1 MPSSTR
7 ETVRTKGYV
16 LRRTNYGEADRILNI
31 ITPIG
36 KVSAIA
42 KSARKEKSKLAGG
55 IEMFSLVDINL
66 HKGKSDL
73 WTVTGAKMLDHYSN
87 LVKDFQSMELAAL
100 ILKKVNAA
108 AEGTDNAE
116 LFEITHQSLYELN
129 RGALAGLVEAWFLI
143 NLKRV
148 MGEEVN
154 LYRDINGEKLASEK
168 RYEWNVGESGFE
180 EKNGGDYGADE
191 IKLLRIMSSSKL
203 AVVRRVKAD
212 DIAWERVFNFVKMVV

>member
-1 MPSSTR
+1 MSKNTSDTIRTR
-7 ETVRTKGYV
+7 GYV

-31 ITPIG
+31 ITPMG
-36 KVSAIA
+36 KISAIA
-42 KSARKEKSKLAGG
+42 KSARKEKSRLAGG
-55 IEMFSLVDINL
+55 IEMFSLIDINL

-73 WTVTGAKMLDHYSN
+73 WTVTGAKMLDHYGN
-87 LVKDFQSMELAAL
+87 LVKDFQSMELASL
-100 ILKKVNAA
+100 ILKKISAA
-108 AEGTDNAE
+108 AEGTDDAE
-116 LFEITHQSLYELN
+116 LFEVTHQSLCELN
-129 RGALAGLVEAWFLI
+129 HGAREELVKSWFLI

-168 RYEWNVGESGFE
+168 QYEWNVGESGFE
-180 EKNGGDYGADE
+180 EKNGGHYSANE

-212 DIAWERVFNFVKMVV
+212 DAVWERVFNFVKVVV